1 MSKLRVL
8 ALVREGHVPPETLDG
23 VSDSELDPWK
33 AEFDV
38 CETLRRLGHEVL
50 PIGVYD
56 DLAPIRKTLRDFEP
70 DITFM
75 MLEEFHGVVTYDFAV
90 ISYLELMQQPYTG
103 CNPRGL
109 LLSKDKALSK
119 KVLTFHRI
127 QTPRFTVFP
136 KGRAIHR
143 PKKLSFPLFVKSVV
157 EDASFGIA
165 QASIVNSDE
174 ALTERVKFVHEK
186 TGDDAIAEQYIE
198 GRELYVGVLGNTRLK
213 TFPAWEMNFGN
224 MPDDMAR
231 IATSRVKWNSNYQ
244 DKYAITT
251 HAAMGLDNATQERIS
266 KLCKRVYRALSMS
279 GYGRMDL
286 RMTDSGEIFVIEAN
300 ANPNIEY
307 GEDFAESA
315 ESVGISYEALLQR
328 ILNLGLNYKAAWMTV

>member
-8 ALVREGHVPPETLDG
+8 VLVREGHVPPEHLGGISDDQLDA
-23 VSDSELDPWK
+23 WK

-50 PIGVYD
+50 PLGVYD
-56 DLAPIRKTLRDFEP
+56 DLGPIREALRDFQP
-70 DITFM
+70 SITFM

-109 LLSKDKALSK
+109 LLTKDKALSK
-119 KVLTFHRI
+119 KVLAFHRI
-127 QTPRFTVFP
+127 PSPRFAVFP
-136 KGRAIHR
+136 FGRIVHR

-165 QASIVNSDE
+165 QASIVYTDE
-174 ALTERVKFVHEK
+174 ALSERVSFVHEK

-198 GRELYVGVLGNTRLK
+198 GRELYVGVIGNTRLK
-213 TFPAWEMNFGN
+213 TFPAWEMSFGN
-224 MPDDMAR
+224 MPEDVAR
-231 IATSRVKWNSNYQ
+231 IATSRVKWDRKYQ
-244 DKYAITT
+244 QKHSITT
-251 HAAMGLDNATQERIS
+251 HAATDLDDATQAKIS
-266 KLCKRVYRALSMS
+266 KVCKRVYRALSMS

-286 RMTDSGEIFVIEAN
+286 RMKESGEIYVIEAN

-315 ESVGISYEALLQR
+315 ESVGVSYEALLQR
-328 ILNLGLNYKAAWMTV
+328 ILNLGLSYKAAWMTV